1 VTDSPQPDDESD
13 EESSPF
19 GPFIDLPGLSNI
31 DWSAIDFSQVVRL
44 LESSGP
50 VNWQVARET
59 AYLVA
64 TEGKPEPSITSATTS
79 SLEELVRAAQTRIAV
94 ETGLAATFVPRVEVL
109 DRRGWV
115 DRSEQALRPVLEA
128 LASRFGDV
136 LRTHG
141 ALEFEI
147 EADAEDAQA
156 LEAATGGL
164 LRPEMLAQ
172 LLPQLAPLLFGV
184 QAGSMLGALAQHAL
198 GRYDWPLP
206 ESDAPTVAFV
216 ATNLDAFEAAWSL
229 APTDL
234 RFYLALHEVVHA
246 AQRNVPWVRERL
258 VRLATEYVSAYDLD
272 TDALGEVFGDLD
284 PTDPE
289 AIQRL
294 TEHPEKLLG
303 AMQTASQGEVLGRL
317 RVFHAVLEG
326 YADVILD
333 RIGRPL
339 LSTFDQIHEAMRR
352 HRIERGQAERFVESL
367 LGLEIDRLDLE
378 LGERFCLGVIERAG
392 MEGLDR
398 LWTGEEM
405 VPTRP
410 ELEAPGLWLARIDLP
425 ATPPAV

>member
-1 VTDSPQPDDESD
+1 
-13 EESSPF
+13 
-19 GPFIDLPGLSNI
+19 
-31 DWSAIDFSQVVRL
+31 
-44 LESSGP
+44 
-50 VNWQVARET
+50 
-59 AYLVA
+59 
-64 TEGKPEPSITSATTS
+64 
-79 SLEELVRAAQTRIAV
+79 
-94 ETGLAATFVPRVEVL
+94 
-109 DRRGWV
+109 
-115 DRSEQALRPVLEA
+115 
-128 LASRFGDV
+128 
-136 LRTHG
+136 
-141 ALEFEI
+141 
-147 EADAEDAQA
+147 
-156 LEAATGGL
+156 
-164 LRPEMLAQ
+164 M
-172 LLPQLAPLLFGV
+172 
-184 QAGSMLGALAQHAL
+184 
-198 GRYDWPLP
+198 
-206 ESDAPTVAFV
+206 
-216 ATNLDAFEAAWSL
+216 
-229 APTDL
+229 
-234 RFYLALHEVVHA
+234 HA